1 MFVVTRERLF
11 PQPLG
16 TTERSFSMCATCPPL
31 LFYLREFFHLL
42 TRGHYALQCSAM
54 LCNADYFRFQGQRL
68 DPRLDSHR
76 VAPANKINL
85 SRCGSEVVTLPLNV
99 YLW

>member
-54 LCNADYFRFQGQRL
+54 QTTFGFKVSDWTHVLTRTGLRQQIKSTSAAAAAKL
-68 DPRLDSHR
+68 
-76 VAPANKINL
+76 
-85 SRCGSEVVTLPLNV
+85 
-99 YLW
+99 